1 MRILILT
8 SYTPANVYLV
18 NYLTERKDVVAKV
31 IEQRPL
37 PVSFGAK
44 MDARMKLVRRHGLV
58 KTLNKLLYNKY
69 SQRYLHGP
77 RNATLRRS
85 LWGNA
90 EVGYAREIPTIE
102 VDDIN
107 SAEVISF
114 VKEHAPDV
122 IAVCGTGIIRPKVFT
137 LPPLGTINIHCG
149 ITPEYRSADTIF
161 WALYNNE
168 PDKIGVTIH
177 FVDKGVDTGGIIF
190 QETVEVTGSDDIATI
205 NAKCIRRGAELMDR
219 ALGEIESGTVSTV
232 VKEGVKSKAY
242 YHIDLGLV
250 QYLIFRR
257 RFRKLK
263 ERLGGTAVGDRHG
276 VG

>member
-1 MRILILT
+1 MRVLILT

-18 NYLTERKDVVAKV
+18 NYLTERKDVVARV
-31 IEQRPL
+31 IEQRPRPL
-37 PVSFGAK
+37 TFGAK

-69 SQRYLHGP
+69 SQRYLNGP
-77 RNATLRRS
+77 RDATLRRS
-85 LWGNA
+85 LWGDA
-90 EVGYAREIPTIE
+90 EVGYARETPTIE
-102 VDDIN
+102 VNNIN

-168 PDKIGVTIH
+168 PDKVGVTIH
-177 FVDKGVDTGGIIF
+177 FVDKGTDTGGIIF
-190 QETVEVTGSDDIATI
+190 QEPVGVTERDDIATLYV
-205 NAKCIRRGAELMDR
+205 KCIRRGAVLMDR
-219 ALGEIESGTVSTV
+219 ALGEIESGRVRTM
-232 VKEGVKSKAY
+232 VKEGIKSKAY

-263 ERLGGTAVGDRHG
+263 ERLAGAAACDRHG
-276 VG
+276 AG